1 MELLADETEVDPGG
15 LQAYWDVS
23 ADLITLAADL
33 EEYASRN
40 PAAGYEEPEML
51 DFRRRLRTI
60 AARLGELA
68 LD

>member
-1 MELLADETEVDPGG
+1 MELLADETEVDPAG

-23 ADLITLAADL
+23 ADLITLAADI
-33 EEYASRN
+33 EEYAAVN

-51 DFRRRLRTI
+51 EFRRRLRSV